1 MSRNYVLLTDDTN
14 ASAPQGSIPLA
25 GPMRLSAYIIM
36 KKMGKVNRLFRIN
49 EKTILYTENG
59 MASFPIGKLMQ
70 RGGGRSRLRQ
80 SRDWE
85 RERKGVNR
93 QIAKA
98 DT

>member
-1 MSRNYVLLTDDTN
+1 MSRNYVLSTDDTN

-70 RGGGRSRLRQ
+70 RGGEIAVATVARLG
-80 SRDWE
+80 E
-85 RERKGVNR
+85 RTERGE
-93 QIAKA
+93 
-98 DT
+98 